1 MWCALSEGRNPIT
14 ETCKWWQLRCT
25 SSQHAMINMLFF
37 VGVEPPK
44 IPTFLL
50 VYGPT
55 ISAPSCLPLLQS
67 HAIVWPRFSLGE
79 WHRLSES
86 FPRYL
91 SAEQALELQ
100 RVADD
105 SMAAYCILSQDAV
118 ANNLLLW
125 PSRPKFH
132 VSWMNVFLSTPM
144 GQDWNIRIA
153 YQGPSWQS
161 EMWWFFYIICIPYK
175 LKPVHT

>member
-1 MWCALSEGRNPIT
+1 M
-14 ETCKWWQLRCT
+14 
-25 SSQHAMINMLFF
+25 
-37 VGVEPPK
+37 V

-50 VYGPT
+50 VYGST
-55 ISAPSCLPLLQS
+55 ICVPPCLPPLS
-67 HAIVWPRFSLGE
+67 CVWPRFSLGE

-91 SAEQALELQ
+91 SAEEAREMQ

-132 VSWMNVFLSTPM
+132 VSWMNVFLNSQCDKIETQHARVNLTIWDIYSNLSTPKAWQEINLM
-144 GQDWNIRIA
+144 QCSIRILSL
-153 YQGPSWQS
+153 YGYPNSLITGW
-161 EMWWFFYIICIPYK
+161 P
-175 LKPVHT
+175 P